1 MYNHLHLH
9 ILGDVKL
16 QFENNVQPYL
26 QNIVFD
32 HRPLVVHGN
41 GPSKLHLNTLGNY
54 IPEAWN
60 SEDQCTSCWDNT
72 IEFKSLKETP
82 EVVLAIFIE
91 QETPFIE
98 EFFSKITALDYP
110 KEKIDLFIHNSSPY
124 HSKDVE
130 KFLKLI
136 QKHVSDEKSE
146 EDNNES
152 SDLYHS
158 IEVVDADEF
167 VKERIGRNMGI
178 QHCLDLKCDYYFS
191 VDSVA
196 HIDNEFTLKLL
207 IEQNREVIAP
217 LMIRAYQAWSNF
229 WGALNEDG
237 KFGHISSIFLW
248 ENKQTCKITNIQ

>member
-1 MYNHLHLH
+1 M
-9 ILGDVKL
+9 

-26 QNIVFD
+26 QNTLHD

-60 SEDQCTSCWDNT
+60 SEDQCTSCWENT
-72 IEFKSLKETP
+72 IEFESLKETP

-98 EFFSKITALDYP
+98 EFFNKIIALNYP

-124 HSKDVE
+124 HSKDIQS
-130 KFLKLI
+130 FLKLI
-136 QKHVSDEKSE
+136 QKDVTKEGSDE
-146 EDNNES
+146 EDVENHDS
-152 SDLYHS
+152 YHS
-158 IEVVDADEF
+158 IEVVDADQH
-167 VKERIGRNMGI
+167 VNERSGRNMGI

-191 VDSVA
+191 VDAVA
-196 HIDNEFTLKLL
+196 HIDNEYTLKLL
-207 IEQNREVIAP
+207 IEQNRDVIAP

-229 WGALNEDG
+229 WGALNDEG
-237 KFGHISSIFLW
+237 KIWLD
-248 ENKQTCKITNIQ
+248 